1 MTDKNE
7 MIEETLSA
15 NRYVHAFL
23 VEKGEYEK
31 SPHFRPENKAKV
43 RGIIEELVPRLP
55 TTQKLL
61 DFGCGTGFILSLSN
75 DLFNELVGV
84 DITDEMMNK
93 VDLSSGNITLL
104 NCQAE
109 ATPFEDNTFDMATA
123 YSFMD
128 HLSDYKK
135 LLAEA
140 YRVLKPGGIFYT
152 DLNPNRDFI
161 VAMENADSDLMSVNP
176 SSLLS
181 REISGALNNG
191 NQYEEKFGLDAS
203 TLSKA
208 EPGKTIAKGF
218 DASEVKAYAQA
229 LGFSQIELE
238 YEWYIDQGSWVN
250 NKPEGHAEV
259 IDEYLL
265 TLLPLTSPLYKYLR
279 FVMIK

>member
-23 VEKGEYEK
+23 VENGEYEK
-31 SPHFRPENKAKV
+31 SPHFRPENRAKV
-43 RGIIEELVPRLP
+43 RGIIEAIIPRLP
-55 TTQKLL
+55 ACHKLL

-75 DLFNELVGV
+75 DLFDELVGV
-84 DITDEMMNK
+84 DITDEMMEK

-109 ATPFEDNTFDMATA
+109 ATPFEDSTFDMATA

-128 HLSDYKK
+128 HLSDFRK
-135 LLAEA
+135 LLSEA

-161 VAMENADSDLMSVNP
+161 VAMENANSNLSSGNP

-191 NQYEEKFGLDAS
+191 NHYEEKFGLDAS
-203 TLSKA
+203 TLLKA
-208 EPGKTIAKGF
+208 EPGKTLAKGF
-218 DASEVKAYAQA
+218 DASEVKAFAQS
-229 LGFSQIELE
+229 LGFSHVELE
-238 YEWYIDQGSWVN
+238 YEWYIDQGRWVN
-250 NKPEGHAEV
+250 SKPEGHAEV

-265 TLLPLTSPLYKYLR
+265 TLLPLTSPLYKYIR